1 MKRANLLTHARSS
14 RCPATADATEKLFFC
29 KNGVLL
35 YFKIVDEEYIE
46 EVKDERKRKHE
57 EKDRVLEECFQK
69 GGEWNKLQI

>member
-1 MKRANLLTHARSS
+1 MVS
-14 RCPATADATEKLFFC
+14 
-29 KNGVLL
+29 

-46 EVKDERKRKHE
+46 VKDKRKWKHE